1 MEKVQNLLSGFQIMF
16 NILVTDDEQ
25 IVIDSLSFIINK
37 NFGNEAKVFTAL
49 SGTEAIEIVM
59 KENIDIMFM
68 DINMPGLSGLET
80 VSVITKLKPNIVF
93 VILSAFDRFQYAQEA
108 INLGAYKY
116 ITKPVNR
123 NVVIETIRG
132 AMQLVEEKQG
142 KLSADR
148 ELHKKLDM
156 VSPMIEN
163 DFIYACI
170 YNNDKSV
177 DLSSYLDYFNLSENP
192 WIFCCFEFPN
202 INSDNQY
209 STYLK
214 IHELLNTE
222 HRCLVSSFMMNRIAV
237 FFPIFSEN
245 PDYSE
250 IQEQIKKFYTTLSY
264 NITAG
269 IRAGVSSIFSDK
281 SQLQASYAQS
291 LSALNKTAAN
301 GGIVFSDG
309 TSLSDEADISDQS
322 SNSETSSKRSGSAEF
337 KNQIITRLSTGDSSG
352 VKSFLEL
359 FTSELISQNLAID
372 KIKNSFFELIV
383 TANNATREL
392 NKNFTSSTF
401 DNAFATLSSENEIKL
416 IKEFAQTFLMECTQA
431 VSSIKKAEE
440 NPIIK
445 KVCAYVDENLS
456 CDISLET
463 AADFAGVSSFYLSK
477 LFKEEKGETFINFIS
492 DKRLEKSRQLL
503 ETTELSIKEITAEV
517 GYNDQN
523 YFSRIFKNKYG
534 LSPKEYRKVN

>member
-1 MEKVQNLLSGFQIMF
+1 MF

-37 NFGNEAKVFTAL
+37 NFADETKVFTAL

-59 KENIDIMFM
+59 KENIDILFM

-142 KLSADR
+142 KLSADM
-148 ELHKKLDM
+148 ELHKKLDL

-170 YNNDKSV
+170 YNNEKSV
-177 DLSSYLDYFNLSENP
+177 DLSSYLDYFNLTDNP
-192 WIFCCFEFPN
+192 WVFCCFEFPN

-222 HRCLVSSFMMNRIAV
+222 HRCLVSSFIMNRIVV

-250 IQEQIKKFYTTLSY
+250 IQEQMKKFYTTLSY

-269 IRAGVSSIFSDK
+269 IRAGVSSIFTDK
-281 SQLQASYAQS
+281 SKLQTSYSEA
-291 LSALNKTAAN
+291 LSALNKTT
-301 GGIVFSDG
+301 SDG
-309 TSLSDEADISDQS
+309 GLIFNDGNNYS
-322 SNSETSSKRSGSAEF
+322 SSQENSVKKTGSVEF
-337 KNQIITRLSTGDSSG
+337 KKQIINKLSSGDSNG

-372 KIKNSFFELIV
+372 KIKNAFFELIV
-383 TANNATREL
+383 TANNATREQ
-392 NKNFTSSTF
+392 NKSFTSETF
-401 DNAFATLSSENEIKL
+401 DNAFATLSSINETKL
-416 IKEFAQTFLMECTQA
+416 IKEFAQKFLMECTQA
-431 VSSIKKAEE
+431 VSNVKKAEE

-456 CDISLET
+456 KDISLET

-503 ETTELSIKEITAEV
+503 SETDLSIKEITAEV

-523 YFSRIFKNKYG
+523 YFSRIFKTKYG
-534 LSPKEYRKVN
+534 LSPKEYRKVK

>member
-1 MEKVQNLLSGFQIMF
+1 MF

-37 NFGNEAKVFTAL
+37 NFADEAKVFTAL

-80 VSVITKLKPNIVF
+80 VSVITKLKPHIVF

-132 AMQLVEEKQG
+132 AMQFVEEKQG
-142 KLSADR
+142 KLSADM

-170 YNNDKSV
+170 YNNDKSA
-177 DLSSYLDYFNLSENP
+177 DLSSYLDYFNISENP
-192 WIFCCFEFPN
+192 WVFCCFEVPN

-214 IHELLNTE
+214 IHELLNEE
-222 HRCLVSSFMMNRIAV
+222 HRCLVSSFIMNRIAV

-245 PDYSE
+245 PAYTE
-250 IQEQIKKFYTTLSY
+250 IQEQIKKLYTTLSY
-264 NITAG
+264 NISAG
-269 IRAGVSSIFSDK
+269 IRAGVSSIFTDK
-281 SQLQASYAQS
+281 SQLQTSYAQA
-291 LSALNKTAAN
+291 LSALNKTTSN
-301 GGIVFSDG
+301 GGIIFSDG
-309 TSLSDEADISDQS
+309 MSYSSGQENPEKK
-322 SNSETSSKRSGSAEF
+322 SNSIGEF
-337 KNQIITRLSTGDSSG
+337 KNQIITKLTSGDSNG

-359 FTSELISQNLAID
+359 YTSELISQKPASD
-372 KIKNSFFELIV
+372 KIKNQFFDLIV

-392 NKNFTSSTF
+392 NKNFISDTF
-401 DNAFATLSSENEIKL
+401 DNAFATLSTENDIKL
-416 IKEFAQTFLMECTQA
+416 IKEFAQKFLMECTQA
-431 VSSIKKAEE
+431 VTNVKKAEE

-445 KVCAYVDENLS
+445 KVCSYVDENLS

-503 ETTELSIKEITAEV
+503 EQTELSIKEITAEV

-534 LSPKEYRKVN
+534 LSPKEYRKVK

>member
-1 MEKVQNLLSGFQIMF
+1 MF

-37 NFGNEAKVFTAL
+37 NFAEETRVFTAL
-49 SGTEAIEIVM
+49 SGTEAIETVM
-59 KENIDIMFM
+59 KENIDIIFM

-132 AMQLVEEKQG
+132 AMQLVQEKQG
-142 KLSADR
+142 KLSADM
-148 ELHKKLDM
+148 ELHKKLDL
-156 VSPMIEN
+156 VSPMVEN

-170 YNNDKSV
+170 YNNDKSL
-177 DLSSYLDYFNLSENP
+177 DLSSYLEYFNLTDNQ
-192 WIFCCFEFPN
+192 WVFCCFEFPN

-237 FFPIFSEN
+237 FFPIYSEN
-245 PDYSE
+245 PDYAE
-250 IQEQIKKFYTTLSY
+250 VQEQIKRYYSMLCY
-264 NITAG
+264 NVTAG
-269 IRAGVSSIFSDK
+269 IRAGVSSLFSDK
-281 SQLQASYAQS
+281 TLLQASYSEA
-291 LSALNKTAAN
+291 LSALNKTDIN
-301 GGIVFSDG
+301 GGLLFSGEEHASSIVKK
-309 TSLSDEADISDQS
+309 
-322 SNSETSSKRSGSAEF
+322 SNSVEF
-337 KNQIITRLSTGDSSG
+337 KNQIMNKLANGDSGG
-352 VKSFLEL
+352 VRSFLEL
-359 FTSELISQNLAID
+359 FFTELISSETPLD
-372 KIKNSFFELIV
+372 KIKNSVFELIV

-392 NKNFTSSTF
+392 NKSFNSSTF
-401 DNAFATLSSENEIKL
+401 DNAFASLSEQTNIKL
-416 IKEFAQTFLMECTQA
+416 IKEFAQKFLLECTEA
-431 VSSIKKAEE
+431 VVGIRKSEE

-445 KVCAYVDENLS
+445 KVCSFVEQNLS
-456 CDISLET
+456 RDISLEN
-463 AADFAGVSSFYLSK
+463 AAEYAGVSSFYLSK
-477 LFKEEKGETFINFIS
+477 LFKEEKGETFINYVT

-503 ETTELSIKEITAEV
+503 AETDSSIKEITANV

-523 YFSRIFKNKYG
+523 YFSRIFKTKYG
-534 LSPKEYRKVN
+534 VSPKEYRKSNLGLKEKSENE

>member
-1 MEKVQNLLSGFQIMF
+1 MF

-37 NFGNEAKVFTAL
+37 NFAEELKVFTAL

-80 VSVITKLKPNIVF
+80 VNVITKLKPNIVF

-132 AMQLVEEKQG
+132 AMQLVQEKQG
-142 KLSADR
+142 KLSADM

-177 DLSSYLDYFNLSENP
+177 DLSSYLDYFNLTDNP
-192 WIFCCFEFPN
+192 WVFCCFEFPN

-222 HRCLVSSFMMNRIAV
+222 HRCLVSSFIMNRIAV
-237 FFPIFSEN
+237 FFPIFSDN
-245 PDYSE
+245 P
-250 IQEQIKKFYTTLSY
+250 
-264 NITAG
+264 
-269 IRAGVSSIFSDK
+269 V
-281 SQLQASYAQS
+281 
-291 LSALNKTAAN
+291 
-301 GGIVFSDG
+301 
-309 TSLSDEADISDQS
+309 
-322 SNSETSSKRSGSAEF
+322 
-337 KNQIITRLSTGDSSG
+337 
-352 VKSFLEL
+352 
-359 FTSELISQNLAID
+359 
-372 KIKNSFFELIV
+372 
-383 TANNATREL
+383 
-392 NKNFTSSTF
+392 
-401 DNAFATLSSENEIKL
+401 
-416 IKEFAQTFLMECTQA
+416 
-431 VSSIKKAEE
+431 
-440 NPIIK
+440 
-445 KVCAYVDENLS
+445 
-456 CDISLET
+456 
-463 AADFAGVSSFYLSK
+463 
-477 LFKEEKGETFINFIS
+477 
-492 DKRLEKSRQLL
+492 
-503 ETTELSIKEITAEV
+503 
-517 GYNDQN
+517 
-523 YFSRIFKNKYG
+523 
-534 LSPKEYRKVN
+534 

>member
-1 MEKVQNLLSGFQIMF
+1 MF

-37 NFGNEAKVFTAL
+37 NFADETKVFTAL

-59 KENIDIMFM
+59 KENIDIIFM
-68 DINMPGLSGLET
+68 DINMPGLNGLET

-142 KLSADR
+142 KLSADI
-148 ELHKKLDM
+148 ELHKKLDL

-177 DLSSYLDYFNLSENP
+177 DLSSYLDYFNISENP
-192 WIFCCFEFPN
+192 WVFCCFEFPN

-214 IHELLNTE
+214 IHELLNNE
-222 HRCLVSSFMMNRIAV
+222 HRCLVSSFMMNRIVV

-250 IQEQIKKFYTTLSY
+250 IQEQIKKFYTILCY

-269 IRAGVSSIFSDK
+269 IRAGVSTIYSDK
-281 SQLQASYAQS
+281 TQLQASYSES
-291 LSALNKTAAN
+291 LSALNKSKPN
-301 GGIVFSDG
+301 GDLIFSDG
-309 TSLSDEADISDQS
+309 MCFSKEQEVTNKKS
-322 SNSETSSKRSGSAEF
+322 SANEF
-337 KNQIITRLSTGDSSG
+337 KNQIINKLSAGDSSG

-359 FTSELISQNLAID
+359 YTTELISQNLASD
-372 KIKNSFFELIV
+372 KIKNQFFELIV
-383 TANNATREL
+383 TANNATHSL
-392 NKNFTSSTF
+392 NKTFSSDTF
-401 DNAFATLSSENEIKL
+401 DNAFATLSAENDIKL
-416 IKEFAQTFLMECTQA
+416 IKEFAQKFLMECTQA
-431 VSSIKKAEE
+431 VASIKKAEE

-445 KVCAYVDENLS
+445 KVCTYVDENLAK
-456 CDISLET
+456 DISLDT

-477 LFKEEKGETFINFIS
+477 LFKEEKGETFINYIS

-503 ETTELSIKEITAEV
+503 EQTELSIKEITAEV

-523 YFSRIFKNKYG
+523 YFSRIFKSKYG
-534 LSPKEYRKVN
+534 LSPKEYRKVK

>member
-1 MEKVQNLLSGFQIMF
+1 MF

-37 NFGNEAKVFTAL
+37 NFADEAKVFTAL

-80 VSVITKLKPNIVF
+80 VSVITKLKPHIVF

-132 AMQLVEEKQG
+132 AMQFVEEKQG
-142 KLSADR
+142 KLSADM

-170 YNNDKSV
+170 YNNDKSA
-177 DLSSYLDYFNLSENP
+177 DLSSYLDYFNISENP
-192 WIFCCFEFPN
+192 WVFCCFEVPN

-214 IHELLNTE
+214 IHELLNEE
-222 HRCLVSSFMMNRIAV
+222 HRCLVSSFIMNRIAV

-245 PDYSE
+245 PAYTE
-250 IQEQIKKFYTTLSY
+250 IQEQIKKLYTMLSY
-264 NITAG
+264 NISAG
-269 IRAGVSSIFSDK
+269 IRAGVSSIFTDK
-281 SQLQASYAQS
+281 SQLQTSYAQA
-291 LSALNKTAAN
+291 LSALNKTTSN
-301 GGIVFSDG
+301 GGIIFSDG
-309 TSLSDEADISDQS
+309 MSYSSGQENPEKK
-322 SNSETSSKRSGSAEF
+322 SNSIGEF
-337 KNQIITRLSTGDSSG
+337 KNQIITKLTSGDSNG

-359 FTSELISQNLAID
+359 YTSELISQKPASD
-372 KIKNSFFELIV
+372 KIKNQFFDLIV

-392 NKNFTSSTF
+392 NKNFTSDTF
-401 DNAFATLSSENEIKL
+401 DNAFATLSTENDIKL
-416 IKEFAQTFLMECTQA
+416 IKEFAQKFLMECTQA
-431 VSSIKKAEE
+431 VTNVKKAEE

-445 KVCAYVDENLS
+445 KVCSYVDENLS

-503 ETTELSIKEITAEV
+503 EQTELSIKEITAEV

-534 LSPKEYRKVN
+534 LSPKEYRKVK

>member
-1 MEKVQNLLSGFQIMF
+1 MF

-37 NFGNEAKVFTAL
+37 NFADETKVFTAL

-132 AMQLVEEKQG
+132 AMQLLEEKQG
-142 KLSADR
+142 KISADM

-177 DLSSYLDYFNLSENP
+177 DLSSYLDYFNISDNP
-192 WIFCCFEFPN
+192 WVFCCFEIPN

-222 HRCLVSSFMMNRIAV
+222 HRCLVSSFMMNRIVV

-250 IQEQIKKFYTTLSY
+250 VQEQIKKIYASLSY

-269 IRAGVSSIFSDK
+269 IRAGVSSIFTDK
-281 SQLQASYAQS
+281 TQLQASYAQA
-291 LSALNKTAAN
+291 LSTLNKTAAN
-301 GGIVFSDG
+301 GGIFFSD
-309 TSLSDEADISDQS
+309 D
-322 SNSETSSKRSGSAEF
+322 NSTSGSELSSDSAEAPAKKSGINEF
-337 KNQIITRLSTGDSSG
+337 KNQIITP
-352 VKSFLEL
+352 
-359 FTSELISQNLAID
+359 AI
-372 KIKNSFFELIV
+372 
-383 TANNATREL
+383 
-392 NKNFTSSTF
+392 
-401 DNAFATLSSENEIKL
+401 
-416 IKEFAQTFLMECTQA
+416 QME
-431 VSSIKKAEE
+431 
-440 NPIIK
+440 
-445 KVCAYVDENLS
+445 
-456 CDISLET
+456 
-463 AADFAGVSSFYLSK
+463 
-477 LFKEEKGETFINFIS
+477 
-492 DKRLEKSRQLL
+492 
-503 ETTELSIKEITAEV
+503 
-517 GYNDQN
+517 
-523 YFSRIFKNKYG
+523 
-534 LSPKEYRKVN
+534 

>member
-1 MEKVQNLLSGFQIMF
+1 MF
-16 NILVTDDEQ
+16 NILLTDDEQ

-37 NFGNEAKVFTAL
+37 NFADEARVFTAL

-80 VSVITKLKPNIVF
+80 VSVISKLKPNIVF

-132 AMQLVEEKQG
+132 AIQLVEEKKG
-142 KLSADR
+142 KLSADL

-177 DLSSYLDYFNLSENP
+177 DLSSYLAYFNLSENP
-192 WIFCCFEFPN
+192 WLFCCFEFPN

-209 STYLK
+209 TTYLK
-214 IHELLNTE
+214 IHELLNTD
-222 HRCLVSSFMMNRIAV
+222 HRCLVSSFIMNRIVV
-237 FFPIFSEN
+237 FFPIFSET
-245 PDYSE
+245 PDYAE
-250 IQEQIKKFYTTLSY
+250 IQEQIKKIYTELCY
-264 NITAG
+264 NISAG
-269 IRAGVSSIFSDK
+269 IRAGASTIYTDK
-281 SQLQASYAQS
+281 SLLQASYSEA
-291 LSALNKTAAN
+291 LSALNKVKAN
-301 GGIVFSDG
+301 GGLIFSDG
-309 TSLSDEADISDQS
+309 MSYSDEEEKISRKS
-322 SNSETSSKRSGSAEF
+322 STSEF
-337 KNQIITRLSTGDSSG
+337 KNQIISKLSSGDASG

-359 FTSELISQNLAID
+359 FTSELISQKLDVD
-372 KIKNSFFELIV
+372 KVKNSFFDLIV
-383 TANNATREL
+383 TANNATREID
-392 NKNFTSSTF
+392 KSFTSSSF
-401 DNAFATLSSENEIKL
+401 DSAFATLSAEDDLKL
-416 IKEFAQTFLMECTQA
+416 IKEFAQKFLMECTHA
-431 VSSIKKAEE
+431 VSSVKKAEE

-456 CDISLET
+456 SDISLET

-477 LFKEEKGETFINFIS
+477 LFKEEKGETFINYVS

-503 ETTELSIKEITAEV
+503 SETNLSIKEITAKV

-523 YFSRIFKNKYG
+523 YFSRIFKSKYG
-534 LSPKEYRKVN
+534 LSPKEYRKVK

>member
-1 MEKVQNLLSGFQIMF
+1 MF

-37 NFGNEAKVFTAL
+37 NFADEMKVFTAL

-59 KENIDIMFM
+59 KENIDIIFM

-132 AMQLVEEKQG
+132 AMQLVQEKQG
-142 KLSADR
+142 KLSADM
-148 ELHKKLDM
+148 ELHKKLDL

-170 YNNDKSV
+170 YNNEKSI
-177 DLSSYLDYFNLSENP
+177 DLSSYLDYFNLTDNP
-192 WIFCCFEFPN
+192 WVFCCFEFPN

-222 HRCLVSSFMMNRIAV
+222 HRCLVSSFIMNRIVV

-245 PDYSE
+245 PEYSE
-250 IQEQIKKFYTTLSY
+250 IQEQIKKFYTSLSY

-269 IRAGVSSIFSDK
+269 IRAGVSSVFSDK
-281 SQLQASYAQS
+281 SKLQASYSEA
-291 LSALNKTAAN
+291 LSALNKVSN
-301 GGIVFSDG
+301 DGGLIFTDG
-309 TSLSDEADISDQS
+309 ITYSSEQNTLSRKVST
-322 SNSETSSKRSGSAEF
+322 NEF
-337 KNQIITRLSTGDSSG
+337 KKQIINKLSSGDSNG

-359 FTSELISQNLAID
+359 FTSELIAQKLAID
-372 KIKNSFFELIV
+372 KIKNAFFELIV
-383 TANNATREL
+383 TANNATHEQ
-392 NKNFTSSTF
+392 NKTFTSETF
-401 DNAFATLSSENEIKL
+401 DNAFATMSTINDTKL
-416 IKEFAQTFLMECTQA
+416 IKEFAQKFLMECTQA
-431 VSSIKKAEE
+431 VSSVKKAEE

-456 CDISLET
+456 SDISLET
-463 AADFAGVSSFYLSK
+463 AADFVGVSSFYLSK

-503 ETTELSIKEITAEV
+503 SETSLSIKEITAEV

-523 YFSRIFKNKYG
+523 YFSRIFKTKYG
-534 LSPKEYRKVN
+534 LSPKEYRKVK

>member
-1 MEKVQNLLSGFQIMF
+1 MF

-37 NFGNEAKVFTAL
+37 NFADEMKVFTAL

-59 KENIDIMFM
+59 KENIDIIFM

-132 AMQLVEEKQG
+132 AMQLVQEKQG
-142 KLSADR
+142 KLSADM
-148 ELHKKLDM
+148 ELHKKLDL

-170 YNNDKSV
+170 YNNEKSI
-177 DLSSYLDYFNLSENP
+177 DLSSYLDYFNLTDNP
-192 WIFCCFEFPN
+192 WVFCCFEFPN

-222 HRCLVSSFMMNRIAV
+222 HRCLVSSFIMNRIV
-237 FFPIFSEN
+237 VYFPIFSEN
-245 PDYSE
+245 PEYSE
-250 IQEQIKKFYTTLSY
+250 IQEQIKKFYTSLSY

-269 IRAGVSSIFSDK
+269 IRAGVSSVFSDK
-281 SQLQASYAQS
+281 SKLQASYSEA
-291 LSALNKTAAN
+291 LSALNKVSN
-301 GGIVFSDG
+301 DGGLIFTDG
-309 TSLSDEADISDQS
+309 ITYSSEQNTLSRKVST
-322 SNSETSSKRSGSAEF
+322 NEF
-337 KNQIITRLSTGDSSG
+337 KKQIINKLSSGDSNG

-359 FTSELISQNLAID
+359 FTSELIAQKLAID
-372 KIKNSFFELIV
+372 KIKNAFFELIV
-383 TANNATREL
+383 TANNATHEQ
-392 NKNFTSSTF
+392 NKTFTSETF
-401 DNAFATLSSENEIKL
+401 DNAFATMSTINDTKL
-416 IKEFAQTFLMECTQA
+416 IKEFAQKFLMECTQA
-431 VSSIKKAEE
+431 VSSVKKAEE

-456 CDISLET
+456 SDISLET
-463 AADFAGVSSFYLSK
+463 AADFVGVSSFYLSK

-503 ETTELSIKEITAEV
+503 SETSLSIKEITAEV

-523 YFSRIFKNKYG
+523 YFSRIFKTKYG
-534 LSPKEYRKVN
+534 LSPKEYRKVK

>member
-1 MEKVQNLLSGFQIMF
+1 MF

-37 NFGNEAKVFTAL
+37 NFADEAKVFTAL
-49 SGTEAIEIVM
+49 SGTEAIETVM
-59 KENIDIMFM
+59 KENIDIIFM

-132 AMQLVEEKQG
+132 AMQLVQEKQG
-142 KLSADR
+142 KISADL
-148 ELHKKLDM
+148 ELHKKLDL

-170 YNNDKSV
+170 FNNEKAI
-177 DLSSYLDYFNLSENP
+177 DLSSYLEYFNLSENS
-192 WIFCCFEFPN
+192 WVFCCFEFPN

-214 IHELLNTE
+214 IHELLNAE

-237 FFPIFSEN
+237 FFPIFSVT

-250 IQEQIKKFYTTLSY
+250 IQEQIKKSYTALCY
-264 NITAG
+264 NISAG
-269 IRAGVSSIFSDK
+269 IRAGVSTIFSDK
-281 SQLQASYAQS
+281 TKLQASYSES
-291 LSALNKTAAN
+291 LSALNKTASD
-301 GGIVFSDG
+301 GGLLFSDG
-309 TSLSDEADISDQS
+309 LSFSDNPAAVS
-322 SNSETSSKRSGSAEF
+322 SEKSNSAEF
-337 KNQIITRLSTGDSSG
+337 KNQIINKLSSGDSNG

-359 FTSELISQNLAID
+359 FTSELISQNLASD
-372 KIKNSFFELIV
+372 KIKNAFFDLIV
-383 TANNATREL
+383 TANNATQEL
-392 NKNFTSSTF
+392 NKSFSSETF
-401 DNAFATLSSENEIKL
+401 NNAFATLSTENDIKL
-416 IKEFAQTFLMECTQA
+416 IKEFTQQFLMECTHA

-445 KVCAYVDENLS
+445 KVCTYVDENLS
-456 CDISLET
+456 HDISLDT

-492 DKRLEKSRQLL
+492 DKRLEKSRKLL
-503 ETTELSIKEITAEV
+503 SETNLSIKEITAEV

-534 LSPKEYRKVN
+534 ISPKEYRKVK

>member
-1 MEKVQNLLSGFQIMF
+1 MF

-37 NFGNEAKVFTAL
+37 NFPDEMKVFTAL

-132 AMQLVEEKQG
+132 AMQLVQEKQG
-142 KLSADR
+142 KLSADM
-148 ELHKKLDM
+148 ELHKKLDL

-170 YNNDKSV
+170 YNNEKSI
-177 DLSSYLDYFNLSENP
+177 DLSSYLDYFNLADNP
-192 WIFCCFEFPN
+192 WVFCCFEFPN

-222 HRCLVSSFMMNRIAV
+222 HRCLVSSFIMNRIVV

-245 PDYSE
+245 PEYSE
-250 IQEQIKKFYTTLSY
+250 IQEQIKKFYTSLSY
-264 NITAG
+264 NISAG
-269 IRAGVSSIFSDK
+269 IRAGVSTICSDK
-281 SQLQASYAQS
+281 SRLQASYSEA
-291 LSALNKTAAN
+291 LSALNKTTAD

-309 TSLSDEADISDQS
+309 ISISGDQE
-322 SNSETSSKRSGSAEF
+322 NLVKKSGVGEF
-337 KNQIITRLSTGDSSG
+337 KNQIINKLSSGDSNG

-359 FTSELISQNLAID
+359 FTSELISQNLAVD

-392 NKNFTSSTF
+392 NKNFSSDTF
-401 DNAFATLSSENEIKL
+401 DNAFATLSAENDTKL
-416 IKEFAQTFLMECTQA
+416 IKEFAQKFLMECTQA

-477 LFKEEKGETFINFIS
+477 LFKEEKGETFINYIS

-503 ETTELSIKEITAEV
+503 ESTELSIKEITAEV

-523 YFSRIFKNKYG
+523 YFSRIFKSKYG
-534 LSPKEYRKVN
+534 LSPKEYRKVK

>member
-1 MEKVQNLLSGFQIMF
+1 MF

-37 NFGNEAKVFTAL
+37 NFADETKVFTAL

-59 KENIDIMFM
+59 KENIDMLFM

-142 KLSADR
+142 KLTADR

-170 YNNDKSV
+170 YNNEKTT
-177 DLSSYLDYFNLSENP
+177 DLSSYLEYFNLSENP
-192 WIFCCFEFPN
+192 WVFCCFEFPN

-222 HRCLVSSFMMNRIAV
+222 HRCLVSSFIMNRIAV

-245 PDYSE
+245 PDYAE
-250 IQEQIKKFYTTLSY
+250 VQEQIKKFYTTLSY

-269 IRAGVSSIFSDK
+269 IRAGVSTIYSDK
-281 SQLQASYAQS
+281 SQIQLSYSEA
-291 LSALNKTAAN
+291 LSALNKTAS
-301 GGIVFSDG
+301 GGGLIFSDEM
-309 TSLSDEADISDQS
+309 SYSNVQENASKKS
-322 SNSETSSKRSGSAEF
+322 SAGEF
-337 KNQIITRLSTGDSSG
+337 KNQIITKLTAGDSNG

-359 FTSELISQNLAID
+359 YTSELISQKLATD
-372 KIKNSFFELIV
+372 KIKNAFFELIV
-383 TANNATREL
+383 NANNATREL
-392 NKNFTSSTF
+392 NKSFTSDTY
-401 DNAFATLSSENEIKL
+401 DNAFATLSTENDIKL
-416 IKEFAQTFLMECTQA
+416 LKEFAQKFLMECTQA
-431 VSSIKKAEE
+431 VSSRKKAEE

-445 KVCAYVDENLS
+445 KVCSYVDENLS
-456 CDISLET
+456 NDISLET
-463 AADFAGVSSFYLSK
+463 AAEFVGVSSFYLSK

-492 DKRLEKSRQLL
+492 DKRLEKSRLLL
-503 ETTELSIKEITAEV
+503 EQTELSIKEITAEV

-523 YFSRIFKNKYG
+523 YFSRIFKSKYG
-534 LSPKEYRKVN
+534 LSPKEYRKVK

>member
-1 MEKVQNLLSGFQIMF
+1 MF

-37 NFGNEAKVFTAL
+37 NFADEMKVFTAL

-59 KENIDIMFM
+59 KENIDIIFM

-132 AMQLVEEKQG
+132 AMQLVQEKQG
-142 KLSADR
+142 KLSADM
-148 ELHKKLDM
+148 ELHKKLDL

-170 YNNDKSV
+170 YNNEKSI
-177 DLSSYLDYFNLSENP
+177 DLSSYLDYFNLTDNP
-192 WIFCCFEFPN
+192 WVFCCFEFPN
-202 INSDNQY
+202 MNSDNQY

-222 HRCLVSSFMMNRIAV
+222 HRCLVSSFIMNRIV
-237 FFPIFSEN
+237 VYFPIFSEN
-245 PDYSE
+245 PEYSE
-250 IQEQIKKFYTTLSY
+250 IQEQIKKFYTSLSY

-269 IRAGVSSIFSDK
+269 IRAGVSSVFSDK
-281 SQLQASYAQS
+281 SKLQASYSEA
-291 LSALNKTAAN
+291 LSALNKVSN
-301 GGIVFSDG
+301 DGGLIFTDG
-309 TSLSDEADISDQS
+309 ITYSSEQNTLSRKVST
-322 SNSETSSKRSGSAEF
+322 NEF
-337 KNQIITRLSTGDSSG
+337 KKQIINKLSSGDSNG

-359 FTSELISQNLAID
+359 FTSELIAQKLAID
-372 KIKNSFFELIV
+372 KIKNAFFELIV
-383 TANNATREL
+383 TANNATHEQ
-392 NKNFTSSTF
+392 NKTFTSETF
-401 DNAFATLSSENEIKL
+401 DNAFATMSTINDTKL
-416 IKEFAQTFLMECTQA
+416 IKEFAQKFLMECTQA
-431 VSSIKKAEE
+431 VSSVKKAEE

-456 CDISLET
+456 SDISLET
-463 AADFAGVSSFYLSK
+463 AADFVGVSSFYLSK

-503 ETTELSIKEITAEV
+503 SETSLSIKEITAEV

-523 YFSRIFKNKYG
+523 YFSRIFKTKYG
-534 LSPKEYRKVN
+534 LSPKEYRKVK

>member
-1 MEKVQNLLSGFQIMF
+1 MVKAQNLLSRFQSMF

-37 NFGNEAKVFTAL
+37 NFADEAKVFTAL

-132 AMQLVEEKQG
+132 AMNLVEEKQG
-142 KLSADR
+142 KLSADM

-177 DLSSYLDYFNLSENP
+177 DLSSYLDYFNISDNP
-192 WIFCCFEFPN
+192 WVFCCFEIPN

-214 IHELLNTE
+214 IHELLNAE
-222 HRCLVSSFMMNRIAV
+222 HRCLVSSFIMNRIVV
-237 FFPIFSEN
+237 FFPIFSNN
-245 PDYSE
+245 PAYSE
-250 IQEQIKKFYTTLSY
+250 IQEQIKKFYTMLSY

-269 IRAGVSSIFSDK
+269 IRAGVSSIYTDK
-281 SQLQASYAQS
+281 NQMQASYAQA
-291 LSALNKTAAN
+291 LSALNKATAN
-301 GGIVFSDG
+301 GGLIFSDG
-309 TSLSDEADISDQS
+309 LSCSEAEGLSENPEQLSKKS
-322 SNSETSSKRSGSAEF
+322 SSGEF
-337 KNQIITRLSTGDSSG
+337 KNQ
-352 VKSFLEL
+352 
-359 FTSELISQNLAID
+359 
-372 KIKNSFFELIV
+372 FFDLIV
-383 TANNATREL
+383 TANNATKEL
-392 NKNFTSSTF
+392 DKTFTSNTF
-401 DNAFATLSSENEIKL
+401 DNAFATLSNENEIKL
-416 IKEFAQTFLMECTQA
+416 IKEFAQKFLMECTQA
-431 VSSIKKAEE
+431 VTNVKKAEE

-456 CDISLET
+456 SDISLET

-503 ETTELSIKEITAEV
+503 EQTELSIKEITAEV

-534 LSPKEYRKVN
+534 LSPKEYRKVK

>member
-1 MEKVQNLLSGFQIMF
+1 MF

-25 IVIDSLSFIINK
+25 IVIDSLSFIISK

-59 KENIDIMFM
+59 KENIAIMFM

-123 NVVIETIRG
+123 NIVIETIRG

-142 KLSADR
+142 KLSADM

-170 YNNDKSV
+170 YNNEKAI
-177 DLSSYLDYFNLSENP
+177 DLSSYLEYFNLSENP
-192 WIFCCFEFPN
+192 WVFCCFEFPN

-222 HRCLVSSFMMNRIAV
+222 HRCLVSSFMMNRIVV
-237 FFPIFSEN
+237 FYPIFSEN
-245 PDYSE
+245 PAYSE
-250 IQEQIKKFYTTLSY
+250 IQEQMKKLYTSLSY
-264 NITAG
+264 NISAG
-269 IRAGVSSIFSDK
+269 IRAGISSIFSDK
-281 SQLQASYAQS
+281 NQLQASYAQA
-291 LSALNKTAAN
+291 LSALNRSDS
-301 GGIVFSDG
+301 GGGLIFSDNTASSENPEASADREAAGKKGG
-309 TSLSDEADISDQS
+309 TD
-322 SNSETSSKRSGSAEF
+322 EF
-337 KNQIITRLSTGDSSG
+337 KKQIISKLSTGDSSG
-352 VKSFLEL
+352 VKAFLEL
-359 FTSELISQNLAID
+359 FTSEMISRKLPID

-383 TANNATREL
+383 TANNTTREQ

-401 DNAFATLSSENEIKL
+401 DNAFATLSAENDIKL
-416 IKEFAQTFLMECTQA
+416 IKEFAQTFLMECSHA
-431 VSSIKKAEE
+431 VSSVKKAEE

-445 KVCAYVDENLS
+445 KVCSYVDENLS
-456 CDISLET
+456 SDISLDT
-463 AADFAGVSSFYLSK
+463 AADFAGVSPFYLSK
-477 LFKEEKGETFINFIS
+477 LFKEEKGETFINYIS

-503 ETTELSIKEITAEV
+503 EQTELSIKEITAEV

-534 LSPKEYRKVN
+534 LSPKEYRKVK